1 MKVTEKPPEIK
12 DELNEGDPSDSLL
25 NSLLNEMD
33 EDKYKVQVGIN
44 GVRWNERIRQTKISA
59 DPC

>member
-1 MKVTEKPPEIK
+1 MKVTENPPEIK

-44 GVRWNERIRQTKISA
+44 GVW
-59 DPC
+59 

>member
-12 DELNEGDPSDSLL
+12 DELNECDPSDSLL

-44 GVRWNERIRQTKISA
+44 RVRWNERIRQTKISV
-59 DPC
+59 DSC